1 MLCYVVIVGERKKI
15 IGEQSEPR
23 GSLGWGRVAET
34 KHKANPALM
43 RFAWRTETMVLP
55 DQSGNNKTVHRLLR
69 LFKSYYQGRNYPL
82 QSKDSHYL

>member
-1 MLCYVVIVGERKKI
+1 MLCYVIGGEREKI

-34 KHKANPALM
+34 KHKANPAL
-43 RFAWRTETMVLP
+43 RTETMVLP
-55 DQSGNNKTVHRLLR
+55 DQSGNNKTVQRLLR
-69 LFKSYYQGRNYPL
+69 LFKSYYQGRNYAL